1 MTSAW
6 FVHCPGI
13 FGQFDQFS
21 IRTTTNMVLLLWF
34 RNMMTGIVR
43 TDNVVSVG
51 MISATFDE
59 VELNTIHGYL
69 MSRVVR
75 AGYSLLKGTQSHFAA
90 NLTFDLS
97 INLSMI
103 IWK

>member
-13 FGQFDQFS
+13 FGQFNQFS
-21 IRTTTNMVLLLWF
+21 IRTTTDMVLLLWF
-34 RNMMTGIVR
+34 RNMMTCIVR
-43 TDNVVSVG
+43 TDDVVSVG

-59 VELNTIHGYL
+59 VELNSVHGYL

-90 NLTFDLS
+90 YL
-97 INLSMI
+97 
-103 IWK
+103 KY